1 MAQRPEV
8 RSLLASD
15 DPAAQL
21 EGFGAIAVQVN
32 ERLGDLYRILLNAAD
47 ADPEAATQ
55 LQELTQQRQQGQRAI
70 ARSLARRGALRSGLR
85 ERDAADL
92 VHALLSPEL
101 YRLLVNDRRWS
112 PERYAAWL
120 TATRSEERRVGKECV
135 STCRSRGSQYT

>member
-21 EGFGAIAVQVN
+21 EGFVAIAVQVN

-92 VHALLSPEL
+92 VPAPLSHEH
-101 YRLLVNDRRWS
+101 YRLLLTTRARP
-112 PERYAAWL
+112 PERSPA
-120 TATRSEERRVGKECV
+120 GPP
-135 STCRSRGSQYT
+135 